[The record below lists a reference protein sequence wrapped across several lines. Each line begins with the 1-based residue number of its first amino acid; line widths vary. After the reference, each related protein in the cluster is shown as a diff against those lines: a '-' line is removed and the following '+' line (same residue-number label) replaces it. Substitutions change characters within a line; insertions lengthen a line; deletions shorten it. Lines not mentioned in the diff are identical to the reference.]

1 MKRWTNRLAGMLF
14 GAALLGGVM
23 TSCLDDDFP
32 TAGANAPGLLTRTGE
47 LTGDGSGLVQQEDG
61 YWKATRRVPLVG
73 VGRVVNNLAE
83 SLVSLGTYDKAKE
96 DSVMEEM
103 NHVVDTDLSNT
114 YSPTSVLG
122 TNVALNQ
129 IVSVLDLNYDYAG
142 GQKAGFILKN
152 VNNGVLSLDVLKG
165 LWVDTYLNGVA
176 TGEHVEFSS
185 ASSLVDLGLGNI
197 TGGSAT
203 PVYTIE
209 TTFEKPFD
217 EVRLGIAG
225 VNVTLAQVS
234 GVEVMYA
241 YVGENPMIPAVNG
254 GDALSTSYFKN
265 KVSAPYG
272 VDWCLHAEGIRNTLI
287 DANTDNGIG
296 ISILD
301 GLFQPR
307 MTVDFGRTIPAGT
320 EVGFYVTSG
329 HLLDIGVDATTVVTT
344 YNDEMQQE
352 SYSQTGVVE
361 LTLGGGGSTIFSLV
375 TTKECDR
382 VRIDFNGL
390 NLDIGAQCVHYAF
403 VREPTA
409 IDVSSYFSFPNA
421 TVCTPSYRF
430 ADPEVGTV
438 TYSVVSCPSNVERDS
453 VKILTN
459 EQTNGRGNVLTGMN
473 VAGKYVI
480 KAVYEYNGFVSEQVA
495 TITRVVKPKTNCN
508 TPLTNSPGATPETAE
523 YEAYQPEGFKGV
535 IIGATGKKGDLSSV
549 VNSNIDDSITC
560 TDNGLNLIENA
571 GLIGVRKKDGPIHT
585 KGTKVRTGFVVNNKS
600 HVLGLDVLRFMRIR
614 LLNNGSEVQSNL
626 ADENNGISLSLVG
639 ESAGQVRLSIETNQ
653 EFDALELYSTG
664 ALTLNL
670 GDEVTV
676 YYAFIES
683 ADQDCGN
690 PGEECMELLT
700 NANYGAKASFSL
712 KGLLSV
718 TNQVQ
723 GLGFIVDNDMET
735 YSTIT
740 VPVNLANAATI
751 DVTFNT
757 IKANQEVGF
766 VLSDIPG
773 LADVDL
779 VKIVQVKAFYND
791 EFVGG
796 STDGTGAD
804 LKLFGSGDK
813 KYFGITPG
821 KDFNRLQLVTG
832 EVLGVLSTYH
842 VNGIYLKPDHDG
854 DGVMDCVTDYAST
867 EIVDLKVIPEDIC
880 LGDGVEFDVSGGVE
894 GVTYTLK
901 YYNQKGNTTD
911 VIDSM
916 EVQINE
922 TGGLKFLD
930 PEAFHRLRPGEY
942 YISVVHGDYELNRR
956 AMLTIHPNETK
967 WTGKKSNKWN
977 DWENW
982 TEGTPWECTN
992 VFIPKSATYPNLCES
1007 DPGNGLCCNNI
1018 HFAPG
1023 AELVGQHLLNYVGS
1037 VFIDTKITAGKYQLM
1052 SVPLQGMVTG
1062 DMFVASNVASWEAWR
1077 AKKENGLHD
1086 RYFRLIDDDGNNKE
1100 LSNYMEQRNNPF
1112 VFQRFW
1118 SKEVSNKSLTRAST
1132 TDPAIIQ
1139 VNDWSR
1145 SFNAVGTPYALGQGF
1160 AMRLDGSGEYT
1171 FHFPKK
1177 HNAYFYYDKTGTT
1190 KLATDQALR
1199 EGTIG
1204 RFILTGLEGGIVL
1217 TRMNSSGEYFL
1228 FGNPLM
1234 SHINIKKFLDVN
1246 KNVDEVKVYNG
1257 QEYVSLNNDNV
1268 SEYAQIAPMQAV
1280 FLKIAGHGLS
1290 TKVYLTQE
1298 MMEQGNGK
1306 GTLVRSMAGQLKL
1319 LATADGHTASCVMAR
1334 SAKADDGYDGREDAP
1349 LLVESE
1355 EGAGVAVFTVAG
1367 GRALTVQQFRAATR
1381 IPVGFYMRRTGD
1393 VTLAFGAAKGL
1404 WQDWRLT
1411 DRQTGK
1417 SYPIGGKVTLRNVST
1432 GTGRFYLEKAN

>member
-83 SLVSLGTYDKAKE
+83 SLASLGTYDKAKE

-122 TNVALNQ
+122 ANVALNQ

-165 LWVDTYLNGVA
+165 LWVDTYLNGEP

-197 TGGSAT
+197 TGGNAT

-225 VNVTLAQVS
+225 VNVTLVQVS

-254 GDALSTSYFKN
+254 GDALSTSYFN
-265 KVSAPYG
+265 NNVSAPYG

-307 MTVDFGRTIPAGT
+307 MTVDFGRTIPAGS

-344 YNDEMQQE
+344 YNDEVQQE
-352 SYSQTGVVE
+352 RYSQTGVVE

-382 VRIDFNGL
+382 ARIDFNGL

-421 TVCTPSYRF
+421 TVYTPSYRF

-453 VKILTN
+453 VKILTD
-459 EQTNGRGNVLTGMN
+459 EQTKGRGDVLTGMN

-495 TITRVVKPKTNCN
+495 TITRVVRQKSSCN
-508 TPLTNSPGATPETAE
+508 TPLTNSPGATPENAE
-523 YEAYQPEGFKGV
+523 YTAYVPDGWTGILLGANGTKGNVASVTDAEIDNYINYNGNGVQLIQDEAIVGV
-535 IIGATGKKGDLSSV
+535 KK
-549 VNSNIDDSITC
+549 NN
-560 TDNGLNLIENA
+560 
-571 GLIGVRKKDGPIHT
+571 GPINEKDH
-585 KGTKVRTGFVVNNKS
+585 KVRTGFVINNTSKF
-600 HVLGLDVLRFMRIR
+600 VGLDLLRFMRIR
-614 LLNNGSEVQSNL
+614 LKNGNKVVTTAV
-626 ADENNGISLSLVG
+626 ADENDGVSLSLIG
-639 ESAGQVRLSIETNQ
+639 ESAGQVRLSIETDA
-653 EFDALELYSTG
+653 EFDALELCMTG
-664 ALTLNL
+664 VGAVDLGTELN
-670 GDEVTV
+670 V
-676 YYAFIES
+676 YYAFIEEAS
-683 ADQDCGN
+683 DVCGN
-690 PGEECMELLT
+690 PGEECMELIT
-700 NANYGAKASFSL
+700 NANYGAKVSYKSEGFLEVA
-712 KGLLSV
+712 
-718 TNQVQ
+718 NQIE
-723 GLGFIVDNDMET
+723 GLGYIVDGNMDTRATFANPVEVGAAT
-735 YSTIT
+735 TIT
-740 VPVNLANAATI
+740 V
-751 DVTFNT
+751 DFNT

-766 VLSDIPG
+766 ILTGVTGLTSVDLIKIMKIKAYYNG
-773 LADVDL
+773 TELAD
-779 VKIVQVKAFYND
+779 NT
-791 EFVGG
+791 GG
-796 STDGTGAD
+796 GLLD
-804 LKLFGSGDK
+804 LKLLGSGDK
-813 KYFGITPG
+813 TYISITPPG
-821 KDFNRLQLVTG
+821 DFNRLELIIESGVKA
-832 EVLGVLSTYH
+832 LGFIF
-842 VNGIYLKPDHDG
+842 VNGVYLRPDYDG

-894 GVTYTLK
+894 GVTYMLN

-911 VIDSM
+911 VIASM
-916 EVQINE
+916 DVQINE

-930 PEAFHRLRPGEY
+930 PEAFHRLGPGEY
-942 YISVVHGDYELNRR
+942 YISVVHGDYELNRK
-956 AMLTIHPNETK
+956 ALLTIHPNETE
-967 WTGKKSNKWN
+967 WTGKKSNDWN

-992 VFIPKSATYPNLCES
+992 VFIPESATYPNLCES

-1062 DMFVASNVASWEAWR
+1062 DMFVASNVAAWEAWR
-1077 AKKENGLHD
+1077 ATEENGLHD
-1086 RYFRLIDDDGNNKE
+1086 RYFRLIDDDGNDKE
-1100 LSNYMEQRNNPF
+1100 PSNYMEQRNNPF

-1177 HNAYFYYDKTGTT
+1177 HNTYFYYDKTGTT

-1204 RFILTGLEGGIVL
+1204 RFILTGLDGGIEL
-1217 TRMNSSGEYFL
+1217 TRMNSSGEYYL

-1234 SHINIKKFLDVN
+1234 SHINIQKFLEVN
-1246 KNVDEVKVYNG
+1246 GNVDEVKVYNG
-1257 QEYVSLNNDNV
+1257 QEYVSLTEDNV

-1290 TKVYLTQE
+1290 TKVNLTKE